1 MSQDPHPFLR
11 MQILNFQVDNN
22 QLVNLS
28 CMKTQIELKEKH
40 RYARDNIES
49 KNPTERKIGI

>member
-1 MSQDPHPFLR
+1 MRDIFIGMSQDPHPFLR

-40 RYARDNIES
+40 RSTRDNTES
-49 KNPTERKIGI
+49 N